1 MNTSY
6 FSILKDLALEWDKNL
21 SLEIRRE
28 YLKPIIH
35 NRWIVANTTDYGLI
49 DYLSLSGLGL
59 IGMIHQNRTWFVD
72 FGKEYRKFSQYEK
85 VVGSPRR
92 IDIRDKKIICNY
104 NVFGGVHI
112 EPNKVNYLTDG
123 SLLYVCGI
131 LDVNYVIEVYTFFAE
146 EDLSIVG
153 FDIKEA
159 DFTLKGIYLSHE
171 IYDEGK
177 SLTLKFVYKIMR
189 LMMTI
194 SALLKKKLD
203 LNIINEIDTAESLIN
218 LIEKEIL
225 IPAFGNKYKQ
235 TDHIE
240 DVKTRLKIINQN
252 LERLTRKTK

>member
-6 FSILKDLALEWDKNL
+6 FSILKDLALEWDKDL
-21 SLEIRRE
+21 VLEIRRE

-35 NRWIVANTTDYGLI
+35 NRWIVANTTDYGLV

-59 IGMIHQNRTWFVD
+59 IGIIHQNKTWFVD

-85 VVGSPRR
+85 VVGNPR
-92 IDIRDKKIICNY
+92 DINIKGKKIIYNY
-104 NVFGGVHI
+104 NIFGGVHI

-131 LDVNYVIEVYTFFAE
+131 LDLNYVVEIYTLFAE
-146 EDLSIVG
+146 EDLSIAG

-194 SALLKKKLD
+194 STLLKKKLD
-203 LNIINEIDTAESLIN
+203 LNIMGEIDTTESLIN
-218 LIEKEIL
+218 LIEREIL
-225 IPAFGNKYKQ
+225 IPAFGNKYRS
-235 TDHIE
+235 TAHIE
-240 DVKTRLKIINQN
+240 DEKMRLKMINQN
-252 LERLTRKTK
+252 LEKLARKTK